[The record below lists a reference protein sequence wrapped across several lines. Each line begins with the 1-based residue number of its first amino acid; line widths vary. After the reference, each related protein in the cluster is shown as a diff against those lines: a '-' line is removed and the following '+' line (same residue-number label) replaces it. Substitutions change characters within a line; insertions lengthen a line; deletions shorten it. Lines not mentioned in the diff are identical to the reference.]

1 MVSVV
6 TEAKSLLKQGEKLI
20 DESERLVQRID
31 YNKGIVLASTK
42 DFQDSCMSILAKEQM
57 LTKVVKEIET
67 QLDHYRNIDECTAY
81 LSSRVGSESVE
92 DMM

>member
-1 MVSVV
+1 
-6 TEAKSLLKQGEKLI
+6 
-20 DESERLVQRID
+20 
-31 YNKGIVLASTK
+31 
-42 DFQDSCMSILAKEQM
+42 MSILAKEQM